1 MFFFY
6 SYNNGSSRSTN
17 RASVYSV
24 DITEASIGSE
34 PEPEHMTNINGGGS
48 HNSGSEETIVGNGN
62 NHELHN
68 GVLHWMSSFLWCLFI
83 YFDMFCNIPFILND
97 KLSFI
102 ERENDLKLSSD
113 LFLYLF

>member
-1 MFFFY
+1 M
-6 SYNNGSSRSTN
+6 
-17 RASVYSV
+17 YSV

-102 ERENDLKLSSD
+102 EREND
-113 LFLYLF
+113 

>member
-97 KLSFI
+97 ILSFI
-102 ERENDLKLSSD
+102 ERENELKVSFD

>member
-1 MFFFY
+1 MNSITRVVSLFPNKKLPSLMQCFFFY

-34 PEPEHMTNINGGGS
+34 PEPEQMTNINGGYS
-48 HNSGSEETIVGNGN
+48 HNSGSEETIVCNGN

-68 GVLHWMSSFLWCLFI
+68 GVLH
-83 YFDMFCNIPFILND
+83 
-97 KLSFI
+97 
-102 ERENDLKLSSD
+102 
-113 LFLYLF
+113 

>member
-1 MFFFY
+1 M
-6 SYNNGSSRSTN
+6 
-17 RASVYSV
+17 YSV

-34 PEPEHMTNINGGGS
+34 PEPEQMTNINGGDS
-48 HNSGSEETIVGNGN
+48 HNSGSKETIVGNGN